1 MEDYDAKTFGEL
13 HAETYDELHDPGT
26 TEASVEF
33 LAGLIGKGKALEL
46 AIGTGRVAV
55 PLAERGINIHG
66 LDASDK
72 MLAKLKAK
80 SGGKDIPA
88 SVADM
93 ADFDLGQNFDFSFL
107 IFNTIFN
114 LTTQEAQLKCF
125 ESVAR
130 HLKPGGK
137 FLVETLVP
145 DLSEFKDGQRFR
157 LKKMSA
163 DSVVFEVA
171 AYDNVTQRIDH
182 QRIHFNEEGSRLV
195 PLPMRYVWPPE
206 MDLMARLAGLELE
219 QRWGGWDKC
228 AFDAKSS
235 MHISL
240 YVKN

>member
-1 MEDYDAKTFGEL
+1 MEDYGSKTFGEL
-13 HAETYDELHDPGT
+13 HADNYDTLHDPGT
-26 TEASVEF
+26 TDVSVDF
-33 LAGLIGKGKALEL
+33 LSELCGDGKVLEL

-55 PLAERGINIHG
+55 PLAERGVNIHG
-66 LDASDK
+66 FDASDK
-72 MLAKLKAK
+72 MLAKLKEK
-80 SGGKDIPA
+80 SGGKNISV

-93 ADFDLGQNFDFSFL
+93 ADFDMGETFDFSFL

-114 LTTQEAQLKCF
+114 LTSQAAQLKCF
-125 ESVAR
+125 VNVAR
-130 HLKPGGK
+130 HLNPGGK
-137 FLVETLVP
+137 FLVEALVP

-171 AYDNVTQRIDH
+171 AYDGVTQRIDH
-182 QRIHFNEEGSRLV
+182 QRIHFSDEGSRLV

-219 QRWGGWDKC
+219 TRWGGWDKC
-228 AFDAKSS
+228 AFDAKSP

>member
-1 MEDYDAKTFGEL
+1 MKDYDPTTFGEL
-13 HAETYDELHDPGT
+13 HAETYDGQHDPGT
-26 TEASVEF
+26 TDVSVEF
-33 LAGLIGKGKALEL
+33 LAELIGKGKVLEL

-55 PLAERGINIHG
+55 PLAERGVTIHG

-72 MLAKLKAK
+72 MLAKLKEK
-80 SGGKDIPA
+80 PGGKDIPLT
-88 SVADM
+88 VADM
-93 ADFDLGQNFDFSFL
+93 ADFDLGETFDFLFL

-114 LTTQEAQLKCF
+114 LTSQAAQLKCF
-125 ESVAR
+125 ENVAK
-130 HLKPGGK
+130 HLNPGGK

-145 DLSEFKDGQRFR
+145 DLSAFKDGQRFR
-157 LKKMSA
+157 LNKMSA

-171 AYDNVTQRIDH
+171 AYDQTSQRIDH
-182 QRIHFNEEGSRLV
+182 QRIHFSEEGSRLV